1 MSKSYADAYYSNQL
15 CMWMDISTYCN
26 AGCPECHR
34 TDIVNG
40 GLKTIDWLPLIQWR
54 LKEFQERFSIEFIKH
69 ATRKW
74 EFCGTWGDPVMN
86 KDLYNIVKYI
96 VESNPSTFIS
106 IDTNG
111 SIRGVNWWEDLGKLS
126 AATRYYGGGTIEVDF
141 AVEGITQ
148 EMHSHYRRKTNLHK
162 VLANMKAFTDN
173 GGIATAFV
181 VIHKHNQDHL
191 HQIKEMCELHGCSRF
206 NFVESNRFEYH
217 STGTTGRFEFID
229 EKGKKQV
236 LLQADRTYSVP
247 KENSQFHAPIADHK
261 TRTDHNPLLEE
272 HKRKKKNSYM
282 DIQKAVQA
290 AAAELDGSDDIDS
303 FIEAN
308 EAEV

>member
-1 MSKSYADAYYSNQL
+1 MSKSYADSYYSKKL

-34 TDIVNG
+34 TDIVKG
-40 GLKTIDWLPLIQWR
+40 GLKTIDWLPLIQWSVEDF
-54 LKEFQERFSIEFIKH
+54 KKRFEPQFIKN
-69 ATRKW
+69 ACRKW

-86 KDLYNIVKYI
+86 KDLYKIVKYI
-96 VESNPSTFIS
+96 VESNPSTFVS

-126 AATRYYGGGTIEVDF
+126 AATRHYGGGTIEVDF

-162 VLANMKAFTDN
+162 VLANMKAFTDS
-173 GGIATAFV
+173 GGVATAFV

-191 HQIKEMCELHGCSRF
+191 HEIKELCELHGCSSF
-206 NFVESNRFEYH
+206 NFVESNRFEWH
-217 STGTTGRFEFID
+217 STGDTGRFEFID
-229 EKGKKQV
+229 EKGVKQT

-261 TRTDHNPLLEE
+261 TRTDHNPIY
-272 HKRKKKNSYM
+272 KKDGKSYM

-290 AAAELDGSDDIDS
+290 AASQLEGGDDVDQ
-303 FIEAN
+303 FIKAN
-308 EAEV
+308 EEEL